1 MTSVGCAVELACG
14 FIYFGVPPLNQII
27 IMEDIK
33 NRLKL
38 LETDLKKLEIRLK
51 KGFATGTK
59 KDWEHILHQ
68 TRKIEEL
75 SISQIAILKLQDKKA
90 T

>member
-1 MTSVGCAVELACG
+1 MFSRINTL
-14 FIYFGVPPLNQII
+14 IYFGLPPLNQIS

-38 LETDLKKLEIRLK
+38 LETDLKKLEDRLK

-59 KDWEHILHQ
+59 KDWEHILHE

-75 SISQIAILKLQDKKA
+75 AISQIAILKLQDKK
-90 T
+90 TT

>member
-1 MTSVGCAVELACG
+1 MSLK
-14 FIYFGVPPLNQII
+14 LNIA
-27 IMEDIK
+27 MEDLK

-38 LETDLKKLEIRLK
+38 LETDLKKLEDRLK

-75 SISQIAILKLQDKKA
+75 AIAQITILGLQDRK
-90 T
+90 TT

>member
-1 MTSVGCAVELACG
+1 MTSVGCSVELVLG
-14 FIYFGVPPLNQII
+14 FIYFGIPPLNQII

-38 LETDLKKLEIRLK
+38 LETDLKKLENRLK
-51 KGFATGTK
+51 KGLVTGTK

-75 SISQIAILKLQDKKA
+75 AISQIAILKLQDKK
-90 T
+90 TT

>member
-1 MTSVGCAVELACG
+1 
-14 FIYFGVPPLNQII
+14 
-27 IMEDIK
+27 MEDIK
-33 NRLKL
+33 SRLKL
-38 LETDLKKLEIRLK
+38 LESDLKKLESRLK

-75 SISQIAILKLQDKKA
+75 SISQIAILKLQDKKNHVIIKRGKSREHKKL
-90 T
+90 

>member
-1 MTSVGCAVELACG
+1 MLSRINVLV
-14 FIYFGVPPLNQII
+14 YFGNQPLNQII

-38 LETDLKKLEIRLK
+38 LETDLKQLENRLK
-51 KGFATGTK
+51 KGLATGTK

-75 SISQIAILKLQDKKA
+75 AISQIAILKLQDKK
-90 T
+90 TS

>member
-1 MTSVGCAVELACG
+1 
-14 FIYFGVPPLNQII
+14 
-27 IMEDIK
+27 MEDLK

-38 LETDLKKLEIRLK
+38 LESDLKKLENRLK
-51 KGFATGTK
+51 KGLATGTR

-75 SISQIAILKLQDKKA
+75 AISQLTILRLQDKK
-90 T
+90 TT

>member
-1 MTSVGCAVELACG
+1 
-14 FIYFGVPPLNQII
+14 
-27 IMEDIK
+27 MEDLK

-38 LETDLKKLEIRLK
+38 LENDLKKLENRLK
-51 KGFATGTK
+51 KDIATGTR

-75 SISQIAILKLQDKKA
+75 AISQLTILRIRDKK
-90 T
+90 TT

>member
-1 MTSVGCAVELACG
+1 
-14 FIYFGVPPLNQII
+14 
-27 IMEDIK
+27 MEDLK

-38 LETDLKKLEIRLK
+38 LENDLNKLENRLK
-51 KGFATGTK
+51 KGIATGTR

-75 SISQIAILKLQDKKA
+75 AISQLTILKLRDKK
-90 T
+90 TT

>member
-1 MTSVGCAVELACG
+1 
-14 FIYFGVPPLNQII
+14 
-27 IMEDIK
+27 MEDLK

-38 LETDLKKLEIRLK
+38 LENDLKKLENRLK
-51 KGFATGTK
+51 KGLVTGTI

-75 SISQIAILKLQDKKA
+75 AISQLAILRLQDKK
-90 T
+90 TT

>member
-1 MTSVGCAVELACG
+1 MLSRINVLV
-14 FIYFGVPPLNQII
+14 YFGNPPLNQII

-38 LETDLKKLEIRLK
+38 LETDLKQLENRLK
-51 KGFATGTK
+51 KGLATGAK

-75 SISQIAILKLQDKKA
+75 AISQIAILKLQDKK
-90 T
+90 TS

>member
-1 MTSVGCAVELACG
+1 
-14 FIYFGVPPLNQII
+14 
-27 IMEDIK
+27 MEDLK

-38 LETDLKKLEIRLK
+38 LELDLKKLDKRLK
-51 KGFATGTK
+51 KGIPTGEK

-75 SISQIAILKLQDKKA
+75 AISQLAILRHCDKKGI
-90 T
+90 

>member
-1 MTSVGCAVELACG
+1 MLSRIDVFVYLGN
-14 FIYFGVPPLNQII
+14 PPLTQSI

-33 NRLKL
+33 SRLKL
-38 LETDLKKLEIRLK
+38 LETDLKKLESGLK
-51 KGFATGTK
+51 KGFASGTK

-75 SISQIAILKLQDKKA
+75 AISQITILKLQDKK
-90 T
+90 TT

>member
-14 FIYFGVPPLNQII
+14 FIYFGVPPFNQII

-75 SISQIAILKLQDKKA
+75 SISQIAILKLQDKKP

>member
-1 MTSVGCAVELACG
+1 MTSVRCSVELACG
-14 FIYFGVPPLNQII
+14 FIYFGVPPFNQII

-33 NRLKL
+33 SRLKL
-38 LETDLKKLEIRLK
+38 LETDLKKLENRLK
-51 KGFATGTK
+51 KGLATGTK

-75 SISQIAILKLQDKKA
+75 AISQITILKLQDKK
-90 T
+90 TT

>member
-1 MTSVGCAVELACG
+1 MLSRIKEWV
-14 FIYFGVPPLNQII
+14 YFGVPPLSRIII

-38 LETDLKKLEIRLK
+38 LETDLKKLENRLK
-51 KGFATGTK
+51 QGFATGTK

-75 SISQIAILKLQDKKA
+75 AISQMVILKLQDKK
-90 T
+90 TS

>member
-1 MTSVGCAVELACG
+1 
-14 FIYFGVPPLNQII
+14 
-27 IMEDIK
+27 MEDLK

-38 LETDLKKLEIRLK
+38 LENDLKKLEKRLK
-51 KGFATGTK
+51 KGLATGTK

-75 SISQIAILKLQDKKA
+75 AISQLTILRLQGKKI

>member
-1 MTSVGCAVELACG
+1 
-14 FIYFGVPPLNQII
+14 
-27 IMEDIK
+27 MEDLK

-38 LETDLKKLEIRLK
+38 LELDLKKLDKRLK

-59 KDWEHILHQ
+59 KDWENILHQ

-75 SISQIAILKLQDKKA
+75 AISQLTILRHRNNK
-90 T
+90 TI

>member
-1 MTSVGCAVELACG
+1 
-14 FIYFGVPPLNQII
+14 
-27 IMEDIK
+27 MEDLK

-38 LETDLKKLEIRLK
+38 LELDLKKLDRRLR
-51 KGFATGTK
+51 KGYITGTK

-75 SISQIAILKLQDKKA
+75 AISQLAILRHLDKKA
-90 T
+90 N

>member
-1 MTSVGCAVELACG
+1 MLSRIDVL
-14 FIYFGVPPLNQII
+14 IYLVNPPLNQII
-27 IMEDIK
+27 IMDDIK

-38 LETDLKKLEIRLK
+38 LETDLKKLEDRLK

-68 TRKIEEL
+68 TRKIEEM
-75 SISQIAILKLQDKKA
+75 SISQITILKLQDKK
-90 T
+90 TT

>member
-1 MTSVGCAVELACG
+1 MSLK
-14 FIYFGVPPLNQII
+14 LNI
-27 IMEDIK
+27 IMEDLK

-38 LETDLKKLEIRLK
+38 LEADLKKLEGRLK

-75 SISQIAILKLQDKKA
+75 AISQIAILRLQDNK
-90 T
+90 TT

>member
-1 MTSVGCAVELACG
+1 MW
-14 FIYFGVPPLNQII
+14 IYFGVLPLSQII

-38 LETDLKKLEIRLK
+38 LETDLKQLENRLK
-51 KGFATGTK
+51 KGFVTGTK

-75 SISQIAILKLQDKKA
+75 AISQIAILKLQDKK
-90 T
+90 TT

>member
-1 MTSVGCAVELACG
+1 LTSVGCSVELTCK
-14 FIYFGVPPLNQII
+14 FIYLGVPPLNQII
-27 IMEDIK
+27 IMEDIRS
-33 NRLKL
+33 RLNL
-38 LETDLKKLEIRLK
+38 LETDLKKLENRLK
-51 KGFATGTK
+51 KGLATGTK

-75 SISQIAILKLQDKKA
+75 AISQITILKLQEKKA

>member
-1 MTSVGCAVELACG
+1 M
-14 FIYFGVPPLNQII
+14 NQII

-38 LETDLKKLEIRLK
+38 LETDLKKLENRLK

-59 KDWEHILHQ
+59 KDWEHILNQ

-75 SISQIAILKLQDKKA
+75 AISQMVILKLQDEK
-90 T
+90 TP

>member
-1 MTSVGCAVELACG
+1 
-14 FIYFGVPPLNQII
+14 
-27 IMEDIK
+27 MEDLK

-38 LETDLKKLEIRLK
+38 LEIDLKKLENRLK
-51 KGFATGTK
+51 KGIATGTK

-75 SISQIAILKLQDKKA
+75 AISQLTILRYQNKK
-90 T
+90 TTWISKGEKP